1 MADRGESANMTRTAT
16 RHPWVVTRSVWYALF
31 LREAIARTM
40 TDRMGWFWMV
50 AEPVL
55 FTLIM
60 VGIRSFIHADSLLIG
75 APFLPWMVVG
85 LMGFFLVREGM
96 TRGMGAI
103 RSSQALF
110 AYRQV
115 VPSDPVIVRVALEG
129 LLRSFIF
136 LIFIVG
142 GLLLKEEAMAPDDAL
157 IALSW
162 WLALWFLGLALGL
175 VVSVLA
181 TLVVELAIV
190 LKMVMMPLMIL
201 SGVIFPIQVAPHW
214 AQQYLLLNPV
224 VHGLEYLRAG
234 FFSSYGKVSGTSGV
248 YFWLVTLALMSLGLI
263 LHLRF
268 KHQLV
273 AQ

>member
-1 MADRGESANMTRTAT
+1 MSRVAT

-50 AEPVL
+50 AEPII

-60 VGIRSFIHADSLLIG
+60 VAIRSFIHADSLVIG

-103 RSSQALF
+103 GANQALF

-115 VPSDPVIVRVALEG
+115 VPIDPVIVRVGLEG

-136 LIFIVG
+136 LLFIAG
-142 GLLLKEEAMAPDDAL
+142 GLLLKVDAIAPDDAL

-162 WLALWFLGLALGL
+162 WLSLWVLGLALGL
-175 VVSVLA
+175 IVSVLA
-181 TLVVELAIV
+181 TLVVEVAIV
-190 LKMVMMPLMIL
+190 LRMVMMPLLIL

-224 VHGLEYLRAG
+224 VHGLEHLREG
-234 FFSSYGKVSGTSGV
+234 FFVSYWAVVGVSAV
-248 YFWLVTLALMSLGLI
+248 YFWLVTLALMAIGLI
-263 LHLRF
+263 LHLRY
-268 KHQLV
+268 KHRLI
-273 AQ
+273 AH